1 MINEHVSQNDNWR
14 KTQIIP
20 FGLNFLI
27 YLLQD
32 SNEISCEIFCT
43 EAHAPGQLN
52 ELNYL

>member
-1 MINEHVSQNDNWR
+1 MINERVSRNDNCR

-43 EAHAPGQLN
+43 EAQAIRQLN
-52 ELNYL
+52 KLNYL